1 MIPVLMIHTRFPSW
15 PLDRKVVAASVELDD
30 QYAVAI
36 EKRMREVTA
45 ANQPS
50 CLEAFREAL

>member
-1 MIPVLMIHTRFPSW
+1 MIHARFPSW
-15 PLDRKVVAASVELDD
+15 PLDRKVVAASVELNN